1 MSESVS
7 AVSVSV
13 HQRVIPQIQSVVKI
27 SGFNE
32 IFWSYHVTEVFK
44 LKSVLVFIHS
54 RFKIKEDIK
63 PEWRVIIFED
73 VLYICRSYIF
83 ATDYFRCRNGNSL
96 NPFLPSLSN
105 ILLCWKI

>member
-63 PEWRVIIFED
+63 PE
-73 VLYICRSYIF
+73 
-83 ATDYFRCRNGNSL
+83 
-96 NPFLPSLSN
+96 
-105 ILLCWKI
+105 